1 MTLSPRRLAAPAA
14 LTLALALLLV
24 PRASEARRRGSSQS
38 SGTNVRIGLGADA
51 WFEDH
56 GGLFSLLVGVDTGLA
71 GPLSV
76 GGRFGVALATGPDD
90 VAVPLDLV
98 LRLNFSRA
106 YVEVLG
112 GPHIFFDSP
121 EHVRGHGA
129 FGFGLKSGA
138 LSFGLE
144 AGYLDPAPV
153 IGLRLAYRL

>member
-1 MTLSPRRLAAPAA
+1 MTLTPRRLAAPAA
-14 LTLALALLLV
+14 LTLALALALLLV
-24 PRASEARRRGSSQS
+24 PRASEARRRGSQS

-51 WFEDH
+51 WFEDN

-106 YVEVLG
+106 YVEIMG
-112 GPHIFFDSP
+112 
-121 EHVRGHGA
+121 
-129 FGFGLKSGA
+129 
-138 LSFGLE
+138 
-144 AGYLDPAPV
+144 
-153 IGLRLAYRL
+153 

>member
-1 MTLSPRRLAAPAA
+1 MTLTPKRLAAPAA
-14 LTLALALLLV
+14 LALALALLLV
-24 PRASEARRRGSSQS
+24 PRASEARGRRSSGG
-38 SGTNVRIGLGADA
+38 GTNVRLGLGADA

-56 GGLFSLLVGVDTGLA
+56 GGLFSLLVGVDTHLA

-98 LRLNFSRA
+98 LRLNFRNA
-106 YVEVLG
+106 YVEAMG
-112 GPHIFFDSP
+112 GPHIFFDSD

-129 FGFGLKSGA
+129 FGFGLQNGA
-138 LSFGLE
+138 LSFGIE

-153 IGLRLAYRL
+153 LGLRLAYRL

>member
-1 MTLSPRRLAAPAA
+1 MNRNTLSRLAAPAA

-24 PRASEARRRGSSQS
+24 PRASEARGRGSRT
-38 SGTNVRIGLGADA
+38 SGTNVRLGLGADA

-76 GGRFGVALATGPDD
+76 GGRFGVALATRPDD

-106 YVEVLG
+106 YVEAMG
-112 GPHIFFDSP
+112 GPHIFFDSD
-121 EHVRGHGA
+121 EHLRGHAA
-129 FGFGLKSGA
+129 FGFGLQSGA
-138 LSFGLE
+138 LSFGIE

-153 IGLRLAYRL
+153 LGLRLGYRI